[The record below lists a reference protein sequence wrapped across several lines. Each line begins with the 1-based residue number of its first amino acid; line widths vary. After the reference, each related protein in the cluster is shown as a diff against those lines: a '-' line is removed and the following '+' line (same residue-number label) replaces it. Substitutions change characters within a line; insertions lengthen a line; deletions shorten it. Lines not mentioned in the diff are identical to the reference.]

1 MLRSRNRVGISQ
13 NTSRLFDKMSCLNMN
28 DEPEIAADYIVKPGL
43 LDYHYMNDQ
52 RVKYET

>member
-1 MLRSRNRVGISQ
+1 
-13 NTSRLFDKMSCLNMN
+13 MN
-28 DEPEIAADYIVKPGL
+28 DEPEIAADYIVKL

>member
-1 MLRSRNRVGISQ
+1 
-13 NTSRLFDKMSCLNMN
+13 MN